1 MKEEKNQKKEKERKS
16 NKSKKYGK
24 AAYLQSRRGVIS
36 CWLTGWSLAILLGC
50 VGYAFLTRGKAAG
63 IVGGIAILSLMID
76 IYGIWNAIE
85 GFEEQDRKYLSCK
98 CGIGIGIVQIL
109 CFLGIFCWRSE
120 LMIGKLSELQKEKNE
135 QCTQRHELAVERL
148 RTIVTEETVNTAYI
162 SYFQDCTLFLLE
174 LENTR
179 KKLEDGSWDS
189 LSLEEKRSLNR
200 ILYSDI
206 IGEKYQTS
214 YANQDYACE
223 KLGQEM
229 GKPFKFVVYGNQSRN
244 SVCV

>member
-1 MKEEKNQKKEKERKS
+1 MDEYHYNLVLFKEIKRFIQYRHQLGTFAVFSNLFGNILIFMPVGYFSAMAGKRRSFFKTLFWSFCLTLCVELMQLITKVGCFDVDDILLNKNDEREKNQKKEKERKS
-16 NKSKKYGK
+16 NQSKKYGK

-109 CFLGIFCWRSE
+109 CFLGIFV
-120 LMIGKLSELQKEKNE
+120 G
-135 QCTQRHELAVERL
+135 
-148 RTIVTEETVNTAYI
+148 
-162 SYFQDCTLFLLE
+162 
-174 LENTR
+174 
-179 KKLEDGSWDS
+179 G
-189 LSLEEKRSLNR
+189 LSL
-200 ILYSDI
+200 
-206 IGEKYQTS
+206 
-214 YANQDYACE
+214 
-223 KLGQEM
+223 
-229 GKPFKFVVYGNQSRN
+229 
-244 SVCV
+244 